1 MAYTVAITN
10 QKGGV
15 GKTTTAVNLAAA
27 IAIAER
33 RTLLVDADPQG
44 NTTSGVGI
52 AKMELQLSLY
62 DALVEGHPI
71 QDVILPVPG
80 LPYLSVLPATQD
92 LVGAELQLVERPFR
106 ESALRRVLEPL
117 EGNYDYI
124 IVDCPPSLGLLT
136 LNVLAAV
143 QALIIPIQCEYY
155 GLEGISQLLNTVR
168 LVQQNINPGL
178 AIAGVLLTMYD
189 SRLNLCR
196 QVAEDATEYFG
207 PKVFGTPIPRN
218 VRLAE
223 APSFGKPILLY
234 DMQSVGAK
242 SYLAVG
248 QELLR
253 RVEGAEASV
262 MPGAGGLSPAASAP
276 AESSYSTGPDAALS
290 SNGSSSSEV
299 RTSQRQDAD
308 SGVAI
313 EEVST
318 EEVAGERSVGGE
330 RAEAPTAAPGSSASS
345 ANALNAEAPDASAP
359 NADDP
364 NAETGIAEVRAA
376 DVPGAEVR
384 GADVP
389 GAEGQ
394 GAQNLGTEDHRVED
408 QNAEGEKLEDRD
420 AEAEHVKAEHVK
432 AERAED
438 QHVEAMRVE
447 PDSDHPR
454 TAEHTSAEDAPDSR
468 RSHDEATDAESVA
481 SHAIGS
487 AVATDPAG
495 PDQTSDRED
504 SARQSA
510 PPSEPQPEVTR

>member
-27 IAIAER
+27 LAIAQR

-52 AKMELQLSLY
+52 AKLELQISLY
-62 DALVEGHPI
+62 DALIDDHPVR
-71 QDVILPVPG
+71 DAILSIPG

-117 EGNYDYI
+117 ESEYDYI
-124 IVDCPPSLGLLT
+124 VVDCPPSLGLLT

-143 QALIIPIQCEYY
+143 QSLIIPIQCEYY

-207 PKVFGTPIPRN
+207 AKVFGTPIPRN

-234 DMQSVGAK
+234 DVQSVGAK

-248 QELLR
+248 QELLL
-253 RVEGAEASV
+253 RVEGPNAPV
-262 MPGAGGLSPAASAP
+262 M
-276 AESSYSTGPDAALS
+276 
-290 SNGSSSSEV
+290 
-299 RTSQRQDAD
+299 
-308 SGVAI
+308 
-313 EEVST
+313 
-318 EEVAGERSVGGE
+318 
-330 RAEAPTAAPGSSASS
+330 PTAAALAMQKDAAMAPPPSEVEAST
-345 ANALNAEAPDASAP
+345 DQ
-359 NADDP
+359 
-364 NAETGIAEVRAA
+364 ETTA
-376 DVPGAEVR
+376 
-384 GADVP
+384 GADVTEATGSRDGLDGGTVADEP
-389 GAEGQ
+389 IAETVV
-394 GAQNLGTEDHRVED
+394 AEVPDANPVED
-408 QNAEGEKLEDRD
+408 QAIDSTAGTDREESLSVESSMPPTEQAID
-420 AEAEHVKAEHVK
+420 VAAEHDDHATHAQHDEH
-432 AERAED
+432 A
-438 QHVEAMRVE
+438 
-447 PDSDHPR
+447 DSD
-454 TAEHTSAEDAPDSR
+454 
-468 RSHDEATDAESVA
+468 
-481 SHAIGS
+481 
-487 AVATDPAG
+487 TDP
-495 PDQTSDRED
+495 SRL
-504 SARQSA
+504 
-510 PPSEPQPEVTR
+510 PSQPQPEVTT